1 MERWCGNC
9 IVAAVTLEGGPEG
22 TPGQR
27 PRAGGALALGRLAT
41 DLLLVGGWSWP
52 RARQSHAPVAP
63 PSVQEIG
70 RISIEMNGTLEDQL
84 SHLKQYERSIVDYK
98 PSLDLLE
105 QQHQLIQEAL
115 IFDNKHTN
123 YTMEASPRTAPRPAP
138 PHPTPPPPR
147 LPRAWGGPCGSPRR
161 ARLPYPNPLESWEGR
176 QHPPP
181 SVASALSSSLE
192 DADLA
197 SMRGNPMP
205 WLAAARLQHQGWL
218 PSYR

>member
-1 MERWCGNC
+1 MRKLHRGCC
-9 IVAAVTLEGGPEG
+9 YPGGW
-22 TPGQR
+22 
-27 PRAGGALALGRLAT
+27 AGGDPWAEAPGGRRPGIGAAGARPPP
-41 DLLLVGGWSWP
+41 GGWSWP
-52 RARQSHAPVAP
+52 RARQAHAPVAP

-123 YTMEASPRTAPRPAP
+123 YTMEASPRAAPC
-138 PHPTPPPPR
+138 PTPPPPR

-192 DADLA
+192 DADPA
-197 SMRGNPMP
+197 SMCGNPMP

-218 PSYR
+218 PSCW